1 MALGTA
7 AAIGLGIA
15 GAGTVGQFFAGRSGA
30 KAQGA
35 AAQAMLNASMP
46 SADELANL
54 DAMLKQQSVVLEN
67 QGKMLQ
73 RQTAILG
80 ATDPALMEAS
90 KQAYDILKGKQTAA
104 TSGYQKLADRER
116 DALREQLASELG
128 GNYASTTIGQRAM
141 RDLEERQQFQ
151 NQQIQQG
158 QLGSLLGVAQTYQ
171 NSGVTQA
178 NNAVG
183 MYDQSLV
190 QRANAL
196 NAIKQRGIPYAG
208 APYVQDIQNSRGLSD
223 LFGGLAGLGGQLAG
237 YGIQEN
243 RFNRMMDSRRGNIN
257 FNVDSGGTGSALG
270 RGMYGGLGY
279 NGDYGL

>member
-1 MALGTA
+1 
-7 AAIGLGIA
+7 
-15 GAGTVGQFFAGRSGA
+15 
-30 KAQGA
+30 
-35 AAQAMLNASMP
+35 
-46 SADELANL
+46 
-54 DAMLKQQSVVLEN
+54 
-67 QGKMLQ
+67 
-73 RQTAILG
+73 
-80 ATDPALMEAS
+80 
-90 KQAYDILKGKQTAA
+90 
-104 TSGYQKLADRER
+104 
-116 DALREQLASELG
+116 
-128 GNYASTTIGQRAM
+128 
-141 RDLEERQQFQ
+141 
-151 NQQIQQG
+151 
-158 QLGSLLGVAQTYQ
+158 
-171 NSGVTQA
+171 
-178 NNAVG
+178 
-183 MYDQSLV
+183 LV